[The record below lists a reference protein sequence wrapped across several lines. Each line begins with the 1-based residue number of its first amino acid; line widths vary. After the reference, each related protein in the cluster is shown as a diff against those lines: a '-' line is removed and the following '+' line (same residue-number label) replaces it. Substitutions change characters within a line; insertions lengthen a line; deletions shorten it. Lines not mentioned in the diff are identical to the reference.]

1 MDPIPSTLS
10 EAAILVLNTPD
21 ADQKVMV
28 LIYHYLICIAY
39 LHIRNSETL
48 ARKDP
53 Y

>member
-28 LIYHYLICIAY
+28 LISLSYLY
-39 LHIRNSETL
+39 SVSTH
-48 ARKDP
+48 
-53 Y
+53 